1 MKYRLL
7 GKTGIKVSE
16 IGFGA
21 WGIGGVTKGA
31 TSYGPTDDE
40 ESKKALFEAF
50 ENGITFYDTSD
61 LYGYGHSE
69 DLIGE
74 ALGSVRDKIVIASKA
89 GFLEHKGESDIS
101 RKHLTEALDGSL
113 KRLRTDYID
122 LYQLHSPTI
131 ELLRNSPDTI
141 EALKDFQKE
150 GKIRVYGFSVKNSE
164 DGLPAINEFGFPV
177 IQANFNI
184 LDQRI
189 LENGLIDLAEK
200 ENVGII
206 ARTPLCFGF
215 LTNKIS
221 DTKFDPRDHRSTW
234 SKEQLAKWAEAPDLF
249 SFINQGKNRTP
260 AQLALKFC
268 LGFKSIST
276 AIPGILRPSEAK
288 ENAATADLDPLSEDE
303 LDAIREI
310 YKSHEFF
317 YKALKPKGI
326 YPAGE
331 KN

>member
-1 MKYRLL
+1 MKYRFL

-31 TSYGPTDDE
+31 TSYGPTDDG
-40 ESKKALFEAF
+40 ESKKALLTAF
-50 ENGITFYDTSD
+50 ENGIIFFDTSD

-69 DLIGE
+69 ELIGE

-89 GFLEHKGESDIS
+89 GFLEHKGQNDIS
-101 RKHLTEALDGSL
+101 RKHLTEALEGSL
-113 KRLRTDYID
+113 KRLRTDYVD

-131 ELLRNSPDTI
+131 ELLKNNPDTM
-141 EALKDFQKE
+141 ETLKDLQGA
-150 GKIRVYGFSVKNSE
+150 GKIRSFGLSVKNPE
-164 DGLPAINEFGFPV
+164 DGLPAINNFNFPV
-177 IQANFNI
+177 IQANFNM

-189 LENGLIDLAEK
+189 VENGLVALAEK

-221 DTKFDPRDHRSTW
+221 DIKFDLRDHRSTW
-234 SKEQLAKWAEAPDLF
+234 SPEQLTRWAEAPDLF
-249 SFINQGKNRTP
+249 SFLNRGKPRTP

-268 LGFKSIST
+268 LSFKSIST
-276 AIPGILRPSEAK
+276 AIPGILKSSEAE
-288 ENAATADLDPLSEDE
+288 ENAAAADLDSLSEEE
-303 LDAIREI
+303 LEAIQAV

-326 YPAGE
+326 YPAKG
-331 KN
+331 K